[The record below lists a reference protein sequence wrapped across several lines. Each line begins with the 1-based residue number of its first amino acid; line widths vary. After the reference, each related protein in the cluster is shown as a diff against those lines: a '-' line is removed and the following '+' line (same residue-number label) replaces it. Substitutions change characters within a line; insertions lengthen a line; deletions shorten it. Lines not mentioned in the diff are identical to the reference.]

1 MGADPQIIQ
10 QTQTTI
16 PTYAE
21 PYVTRMLGR
30 AEAATN
36 QPYQYYPGQRFANVD
51 PLTQQ
56 AYNSVANMGL
66 GAQAG
71 NSLESMYNLA
81 RQAGTSSYGPSTY
94 GNQYQSQGAYNPTNF
109 GYQNVTGAAAN
120 AAQLGNAPTYQ
131 GQQLNY
137 TPQNFSY
144 DRVNAPNLQNL
155 QMQAARD
162 VGTRSFT
169 QPGSA
174 QAYMSPYMQNVVDIQ
189 QREAQ
194 RQADI
199 AGTKR
204 GAGFAQAGA
213 FGGSRQAI
221 ENAEAARNLATQKGD
236 IQAQGLQS
244 AYQSAQG
251 QFNTEQQA
259 ALNAALANQQVQQQT
274 GIQNLS
280 AALQT
285 QGLGAQTGLT
295 AQQLNQAAG
304 MQTGQFNA
312 NQQYNTALQN
322 AQLSQQQQLANQGL
336 LGQYGLQQGQFGQ
349 AANLQNAQLQQQ
361 ANLANQQAGMTTQQQ
376 QELARQY
383 GYGQQMVNAANAA
396 QYGQAANQLN
406 EQSRQYGAGYG
417 LQALQSGMQGMQNY
431 GNLSGLYNQQ
441 GMNIYN
447 AQNQMGQQAQ
457 NYQQQQYTQNY
468 NDFVNQRDYPIQ
480 QLGQFS
486 NILRGLPLAQT
497 SMAQY
502 QQAPSMASQLAGFGT
517 AALGVSQLGK
527 TFGGAKGGM
536 IRTAHGLP
544 ALAIS
549 QMG

>member
-1 MGADPQIIQ
+1 MADPQVIQ

-21 PYVTRMLGR
+21 PYVTGMLGMAQGAIFDVDASGKPTGIR
-30 AEAATN
+30 
-36 QPYQYYPGQRFANVD
+36 QYPTYSGQRFADVD
-51 PLTQQ
+51 PLTQR
-56 AYNSVANMGL
+56 AYNSIQNMGL

-81 RQAGTSSYGPSTY
+81 RQAGTSSYGPGAY
-94 GNQYQSQGAYNPTNF
+94 GNQYQSQN
-109 GYQNVTGAAAN
+109 
-120 AAQLGNAPTYQ
+120 
-131 GQQLNY
+131 
-137 TPQNFSY
+137 
-144 DRVNAPNLQNL
+144 
-155 QMQAARD
+155 
-162 VGTRSFT
+162 RSFT

-174 QAYMSPYMQNVVDIQ
+174 SAYMSPYMQNVVDIQ

-199 AGTKR
+199 AGTGR
-204 GAGFAQAGA
+204 GARAAQAGA

-244 AYQSAQG
+244 AYQAAQG
-251 QFNTEQQA
+251 QFNAEQQA
-259 ALNAALANQQVQQQT
+259 AL
-274 GIQNLS
+274 
-280 AALQT
+280 
-285 QGLGAQTGLT
+285 
-295 AQQLNQAAG
+295 
-304 MQTGQFNA
+304 
-312 NQQYNTALQN
+312 
-322 AQLSQQQQLANQGL
+322 
-336 LGQYGLQQGQFGQ
+336 
-349 AANLQNAQLQQQ
+349 
-361 ANLANQQAGMTTQQQ
+361 
-376 QELARQY
+376 
-383 GYGQQMVNAANAA
+383 VNAANAA
-396 QYGQAANQLN
+396 QYGQAANQLS

-431 GNLSGLYNQQ
+431 GSLSGLYNQQ
-441 GMNIYN
+441 QQNIAN

-457 NYQQQQYTQNY
+457 NYQQQQYAQNY

-527 TFGGAKGGM
+527 TFGNAKGGM